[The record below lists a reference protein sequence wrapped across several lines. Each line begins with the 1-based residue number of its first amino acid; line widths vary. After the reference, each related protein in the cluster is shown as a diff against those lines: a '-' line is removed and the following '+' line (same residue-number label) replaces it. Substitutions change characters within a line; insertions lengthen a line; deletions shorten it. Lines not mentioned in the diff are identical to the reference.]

1 MDKAKTLEVLRGMKF
16 MQRKEEA
23 KRRAAFEVAQREQI
37 ERQLLHPGTG
47 SSGAS
52 RGTSDGGSFALRP
65 YRNGGQTRATV
76 LYDDTFPAYAYGLSR
91 RSFTETMGGGGGG
104 AVLIAAD
111 LGSTGTNLRDGSAE
125 SETLLKGVDPSP
137 TSRDAALD
145 DSDVASGEEVE
156 DLWGGVDDESA
167 VDDLTAAP
175 DRRRQGGE
183 KSRACRSERD
193 QHARSDGRFI
203 VKSSLRAPKLPR
215 SLQESVEEQERQ
227 RKRKRAEGEGDAGL

>member
-52 RGTSDGGSFALRP
+52 GGTSDGGSFALRP
-65 YRNGGQTRATV
+65 YRSGGQARATV

-91 RSFTETMGGGGGG
+91 RSFTETMSGGGG
-104 AVLIAAD
+104 AVSIAAD
-111 LGSTGTNLRDGSAE
+111 LGSTGTNLRDGAAE

-156 DLWGGVDDESA
+156 DFWGGVDDESA

-175 DRRRQGGE
+175 DRRRQGDE
-183 KSRACRSERD
+183 KSRACRGDSD

-215 SLQESVEEQERQ
+215 RLQKSVEEQKRQ
-227 RKRKRAEGEGDAGL
+227 RKRKRAEGEGDAGV

>member
-1 MDKAKTLEVLRGMKF
+1 MDKVKTLEVLRGMKF

-37 ERQLLHPGTG
+37 ERQLLHPGTD
-47 SSGAS
+47 SSGVS
-52 RGTSDGGSFALRP
+52 GGPSDGGSFALRP
-65 YRNGGQTRATV
+65 YRSGGQARATV

-91 RSFTETMGGGGGG
+91 RSFTEAMGGGGG
-104 AVLIAAD
+104 AVSIA
-111 LGSTGTNLRDGSAE
+111 AE
-125 SETLLKGVDPSP
+125 SETLLKGVNTSP

-167 VDDLTAAP
+167 VDYLTAAP
-175 DRRRQGGE
+175 DRRRKGGE
-183 KSRACRSERD
+183 KSRACRGDRD

-215 SLQESVEEQERQ
+215 RLQESVEEQERQ
-227 RKRKRAEGEGDAGL
+227 RKRKRAEGEGDAGV